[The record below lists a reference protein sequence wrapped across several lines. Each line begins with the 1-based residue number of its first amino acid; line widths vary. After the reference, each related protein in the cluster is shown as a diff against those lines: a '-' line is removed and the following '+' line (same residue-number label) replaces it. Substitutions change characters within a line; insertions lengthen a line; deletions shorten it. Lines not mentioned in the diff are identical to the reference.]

1 MIIGHYEFLVHIL
14 GATYVRT
21 YRGGLIKCSLGVVA
35 LQNFRISFY
44 FFKYTLKFLFIYF
57 CLLQIQNHNSALTY
71 NYISYAYI
79 D

>member
-14 GATYVRT
+14 GATYFRT

-44 FFKYTLKFLFIYF
+44 FLFF
-57 CLLQIQNHNSALTY
+57 
-71 NYISYAYI
+71 
-79 D
+79 